1 MRGSGVA
8 IASSIEEIVGRGSY
22 VTLTLSAASQA
33 ASSVVAATAATGSPT
48 KRTLSGQ
55 RACSSCETGRMPNGI
70 GVSLPVRK
78 PRKPGTFSAS
88 EKSIARINACG
99 CVERTSRTQAV
110 RGKARSSANL
120 VAPVTLARPSTR
132 RNGLPMMLVSRCG
145 SSSGSGFSS
154 GSAMMIVPV
163 VVPIKGFVRG
173 CPVLAAHPGGGPFH
187 PFEDLEIAGAA
198 AEVAGE
204 RLADFF
210 AAWGWVLGEQGFG
223 GHQDARRA
231 VAALGGAEVGEGG
244 LEGMELVAELHP
256 LDRLDRF
263 AARLGG
269 EHQTG
274 EHGTAVHQHRAGAAL
289 AELAAVLG
297 AGQRALLAQH
307 LEQRVVGGEDHGA
320 ILAVD
325 PQPQGGQVVVHSS
338 SGLSNSTPAAKTPRP
353 RSSACSRPI
362 SRADL
367 RPSGRNHFT
376 VQLTAPRMARA
387 LTLGSTGRKTPA
399 AIPSWMVSRK
409 ERSYSSRRSCTSRRH
424 VSPSAST
431 SRWASEPG
439 VPSLR
444 RTTCS
449 SIIRKRRASARRPV
463 SRTRAAISSRP
474 ARASSWTKARS
485 SSLSLK

>member
-8 IASSIEEIVGRGSY
+8 MASSIEEMVGSGSY
-22 VTLTLSAASQA
+22 STFTLKAASQA

-70 GVSLPVRK
+70 GVSFPVRK

-88 EKSIARINACG
+88 EKSIARIRACG

-110 RGKARSSANL
+110 RGKTRSSANL

-145 SSSGSGFSS
+145 SSSSSGFSS

-244 LEGMELVAELHP
+244 LEGMELIAELHP
-256 LDRLDRF
+256 LDGLDRL
-263 AARLGG
+263 AGHLGG

-274 EHGTAVHQHRAGAAL
+274 EHGPAVHQHRAGAAL
-289 AELAAVLG
+289 AELAAVLC

-307 LEQRVVGGEDHGA
+307 LEQRVMGGEDHGA

-325 PQPQGGQVVVHSS
+325 PQLQGGQVVMH
-338 SGLSNSTPAAKTPRP
+338 NA
-353 RSSACSRPI
+353 
-362 SRADL
+362 
-367 RPSGRNHFT
+367 F
-376 VQLTAPRMARA
+376 
-387 LTLGSTGRKTPA
+387 
-399 AIPSWMVSRK
+399 
-409 ERSYSSRRSCTSRRH
+409 CTSFLGNRFM
-424 VSPSAST
+424 
-431 SRWASEPG
+431 
-439 VPSLR
+439 SL
-444 RTTCS
+444 
-449 SIIRKRRASARRPV
+449 
-463 SRTRAAISSRP
+463 
-474 ARASSWTKARS
+474 TK
-485 SSLSLK
+485 